1 MKVLGVDPG
10 TYVCGY
16 GLIESDGNE
25 IKFLDSGFIGQPRN
39 LSLPLRLKNIFDKL
53 NTIINIYN
61 PDEMS
66 IEDVFVSKNPR
77 STLKLG
83 EARGV
88 AILAASVSN
97 IPVYEYSPTE
107 VKASVTG
114 NGRSSKLDVMK
125 MISSIL
131 NIKKSMR
138 SDTSDALAIAI
149 CHIHNSALQ
158 KKYGFKIRKK
168 SARKKRFSID
178 DIPAQR

>member
-1 MKVLGVDPG
+1 MIVLGVDPG

-16 GLIESDGNE
+16 GIIENIDNKLSY
-25 IKFLDSGFIGQPRN
+25 LDSGFINQPHN
-39 LSLPLRLKNIFDKL
+39 LSLPQRLKNVYDEIS
-53 NTIINIYN
+53 TIIHKHH

-88 AILAASVSN
+88 AILAAAN
-97 IPVYEYSPTE
+97 FDIPVFEYSPTE

-114 NGRSSKLDVMK
+114 NGRSSKFEVQK

-131 NIKKSMR
+131 NINGNMKA
-138 SDTSDALAIAI
+138 DTSDALAIAI
-149 CHIHNSALQ
+149 CHVNNSALYR
-158 KKYGFKIRKK
+158 KYGFKIRKK
-168 SARKKRFSID
+168 STKRKRFSLN
-178 DIPAQR
+178 DIPTQR